1 MGPKRFFTLVLSIAV
16 LSCASPASQG
26 REAEDEA
33 RSDILFSDL
42 PLYRGES
49 ENMWPQHFYD
59 DSSFGCVSRVAFGDW
74 VFREQGDDDPVWFRF
89 RNYGAFHCWALV
101 GRGYERQQLESAAS
115 KPAYFVLMGNL
126 EVGGDRRELWAIQI
140 GARPGSEYILL
151 SRSPRDGL
159 IASFDVLQIRC
170 PRANVRDAGSVDI
183 LLTRY
188 CAVNTRG
195 DLLRLAQQMAHL
207 PAVGSLALVS
217 SDTDN
222 SK

>member
-1 MGPKRFFTLVLSIAV
+1 MGPRRFFTVVLSLAV
-16 LSCASPASQG
+16 LSCASPVSQG
-26 REAEDEA
+26 LGAGNEA

-59 DSSFGCVSRVAFGDW
+59 DDSFGCVSRVAFGDW
-74 VFREQGDDDPVWFRF
+74 VLREQDGDDPVWFRF

-101 GRGYERQQLESAAS
+101 GRGDERQQLESAAS
-115 KPAYFVLMGNL
+115 KPAFFVLMGNI
-126 EVGGDRRELWAIQI
+126 EVAGDRRELWAIQI
-140 GARPGSEYILL
+140 GARPGSEYMLL
-151 SRSPRDGL
+151 SRSPRDGS
-159 IASFDVLQIRC
+159 IDSFDVLQIRC
-170 PRANVRDAGSVDI
+170 PRANVRDAGAIDI

-207 PAVGSLALVS
+207 PAIGSLALVS